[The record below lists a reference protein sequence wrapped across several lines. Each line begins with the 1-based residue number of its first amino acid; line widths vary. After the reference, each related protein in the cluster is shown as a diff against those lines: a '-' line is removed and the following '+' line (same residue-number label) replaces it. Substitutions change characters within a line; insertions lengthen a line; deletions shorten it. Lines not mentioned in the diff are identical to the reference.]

1 MVNHFL
7 LHTSNPLTK
16 LSSLCLVCYL
26 VLSRFIV
33 LFLSVCVMKLD
44 VEDIPTGVAFK
55 KMFAVIGISI
65 IDLGHGLNFLMSRS
79 YEQAECDSSL

>member
-7 LHTSNPLTK
+7 LYTSNSLTK

-26 VLSRFIV
+26 VLSRLIV

-44 VEDIPTGVAFK
+44 SEDIPNGVAFE
-55 KMFAVIGISI
+55 KMLAVIGITI
-65 IDLGHGLNFLMSRS
+65 VALGHGLNFLLSQC
-79 YEQAECDSSL
+79 YEQAECDLSL